1 MSKATITLHLPAYR
15 ARALQLQADPREAE
29 PAYDENIEGYL
40 QFLAQ
45 EAAKAGL
52 VLATDHG
59 ELSAYSIHAADH
71 DAKRAAHD
79 WLDTQPDI
87 WNWMP

>member
-1 MSKATITLHLPAYR
+1 MSKATITLHLAGYR
-15 ARALQLQADPREAE
+15 ARALKLQSDPREAE
-29 PAYDENIEGYL
+29 PAYDDNIEGYL
-40 QFLAQ
+40 QFLKQ
-45 EAAKAGL
+45 EAAKAGYAL
-52 VLATDHG
+52 TTDHG
-59 ELSAYSIHAADH
+59 ELSAYSIQAADH